1 MKVENQ
7 FKVCSVMKTSVPKD
21 FILNGWMAIIRQDI
35 LKLQNSFI
43 LERNTDFFF
52 PFNEKLMYFVG
63 SFKKQ

>member
-43 LERNTDFFF
+43 LERNTDIFFS
-52 PFNEKLMYFVG
+52 L
-63 SFKKQ
+63 